1 MLSLISPAEAA
12 PSTRALTRTG
22 TSVWR
27 GCGAVPGAR
36 SVEAAIGRPAAA
48 AVVFARPR
56 PQASTGFVLKSQ
68 PVQKQSSHNY
78 THATRVAIAF
88 GGGVGPYPARDP
100 V

>member
-1 MLSLISPAEAA
+1 MLSLISPTEAA
-12 PSTRALTRTG
+12 SSTRALTRTG
-22 TSVWR
+22 TSFWR

-56 PQASTGFVLKSQ
+56 PQASRGFVLQS
-68 PVQKQSSHNY
+68 QKQSSHNY

-88 GGGVGPYPARDP
+88 DGEVGPHPARDP